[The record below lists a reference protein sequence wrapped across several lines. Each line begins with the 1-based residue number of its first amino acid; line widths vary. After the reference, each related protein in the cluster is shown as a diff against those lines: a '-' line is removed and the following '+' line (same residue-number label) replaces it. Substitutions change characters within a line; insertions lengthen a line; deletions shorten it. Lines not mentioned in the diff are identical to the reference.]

1 MEDLLTIYARPYDP
15 RYPVVCFDEG
25 GKVLEGHTQGRA
37 PLPPT
42 PENGAAQR
50 VDYSYEPAG
59 SANLFM
65 VVEPLR
71 GWRRV
76 AITERKRGLEV
87 AEQFKQIVDQDFPDA
102 ERISVVLDNVKQHH
116 LGVLYER
123 YPPQE
128 ASRIAAKLDLHYTPI
143 HGSWLNIAEIEFAVL
158 RKQCLPPLRRIP
170 DPDTLQSEV
179 TAWAEECNTHTR
191 KVRWHFTT
199 PDARIKLMHLYPVP
213 IVIS

>member
-1 MEDLLTIYARPYDP
+1 MENILALYARPYNLL
-15 RYPVVCFDEG
+15 YPVVCFDEG
-25 GKVLEGHTQGRA
+25 GKVLEKHTQGRG

-42 PENGAAQR
+42 VENGAAQR

-87 AEQFKQIVDQDFPDA
+87 AEQLKQIVDEDFPHA
-102 ERISVVLDNVKQHH
+102 ERITLVLDNVKTHH

-123 YPPQE
+123 YPPDE
-128 ASRIAAKLDLHYTPI
+128 AARIAAKLDLHYTPI
-143 HGSWLNIAEIEFAVL
+143 HGSWLNIAEIEFSVL
-158 RKQCLPPLRRIP
+158 REQCLPPLRRIP
-170 DPDTLQSEV
+170 DPDTLQAEV
-179 TAWAEECNTHTR
+179 NAWADMCNTHTR

-213 IVIS
+213 ILIS